1 MATFAARRLADV
13 ADNCAGIVA
22 IELLAAAQGV
32 ELRAPLH
39 TSSQLHTA
47 ITKVRAVAAHYDADR
62 YFAPD
67 IEAVKRLVA
76 AGAFNPF
83 AGDLLPSGG

>member
-1 MATFAARRLADV
+1 
-13 ADNCAGIVA
+13 
-22 IELLAAAQGV
+22 V
-32 ELRAPLH
+32 ELRAPLQ
-39 TSSQLHTA
+39 TSDALRAA
-47 ITKVRAVAAHYDADR
+47 IAKVRAVAAHYDADR

-76 AGAFNPF
+76 GGAFNAF